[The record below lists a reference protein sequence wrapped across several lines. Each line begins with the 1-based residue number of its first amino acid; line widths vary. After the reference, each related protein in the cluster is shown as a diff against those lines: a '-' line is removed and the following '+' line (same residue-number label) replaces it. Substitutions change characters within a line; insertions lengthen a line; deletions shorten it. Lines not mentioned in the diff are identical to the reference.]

1 MTRKTAAARYARAL
15 FDVAQKEHA
24 DLDRIEQELAQFTE
38 LMGAHVT
45 LGKVLLNPAVPA
57 PRKSAA
63 VTELTSRAGVSTI
76 TGKLL
81 VLLADRDR
89 LVLLPDLQA
98 AYRDRVLAYRNIVR
112 AEVTEAAWISPRK
125 ALEGRDP
132 GRSRDH
138 RRRRGPYRQH
148 GLRRQRDA
156 TAGEDEGASGG
167 EPVRTRCVDPTSN
180 TKDTK
185 DTKDTKTVY

>member
-112 AEVTEAAWISPRK
+112 AEVTTAAELPPERAVHIQQSL
-125 ALEGRDP
+125 AGLTGRTVTVETRVDP
-132 GRSRDH
+132 GIIGGVVARIGSMVYDASVT
-138 RRRRGPYRQH
+138 RQ
-148 GLRRQRDA
+148 LERMKERLV
-156 TAGEDEGASGG
+156 ESL
-167 EPVRTRCVDPTSN
+167 
-180 TKDTK
+180 
-185 DTKDTKTVY
+185 